1 MSPRR
6 QQPLTIE
13 HALLGLLREQ
23 PLHGYDLYQ
32 RLLAPGALGCVWPL
46 KQSQFYALLSKLEQ
60 VGYLRV
66 CQEQASSYPPR
77 KMLHLTSAGAA
88 AFAAWQ
94 AAPTSYESDCDAE
107 VQRDLL
113 ARLFFA
119 RREGSSAV
127 RVLLAEQCEANQ
139 ARRDELVHTLQ
150 SLPAHS
156 YEYLVLQWRLRQLAA
171 LQEWLDTWAAPQTL
185 TPLVSYPIAALSDSP
200 QHALAER
207 FVAFVCSPA
216 GQQVL
221 EQHGLLSAC
230 SSTAAAPTLAASSG
244 AASSGQVLS
253 VFAAASLTEAFQALG
268 QAFGAAHPGV
278 QVACTFAGSHAL
290 ARQLVQGVAADVFAS
305 AHRTPMD
312 MVVQA
317 GRVQPGSQRICAHNR
332 LAVATSHSNPAHLL
346 SLGDLA
352 QPGRRLVFGSD
363 GTAIGHYA
371 LDLLEQVEQVGS
383 LGDYG
388 RLAVLQNVVC
398 YEDTPRAVLA
408 RIIAGDADAGI
419 VFVSDCHSAAGQVA
433 SPIIYPAPLTWGSS

>member
-23 PLHGYDLYQ
+23 PLHGYELYQ
-32 RLLAPGALGCVWPL
+32 RLLAPAALGAVWPL

-60 VGYLRV
+60 AGYLRTS
-66 CQEQASSYPPR
+66 QEQTSGYPPR

-88 AFAAWQ
+88 AFAGWLE
-94 AAPTSYESDCDAE
+94 APTSYKSDCDAE
-107 VQRDLL
+107 MQRDLL

-119 RREGSSAV
+119 RRAGSSTV
-127 RVLLAEQCEANQ
+127 RALLGQQREASQ
-139 ARRDELVHTLQ
+139 TQRDELVCSLQ
-150 SLPAHS
+150 RVPAHS

-171 LQEWLDTWAAPQTL
+171 LQEWLDTWAAPQML

-200 QHALAER
+200 QHTLAQQ

-230 SSTAAAPTLAASSG
+230 SSAEAAPAASSET
-244 AASSGQVLS
+244 ASSGQVLS

-268 QAFGAAHPGV
+268 QAFSAAHPGA
-278 QVACTFAGSHAL
+278 QVVCTFAGSHAL
-290 ARQLVQGVAADVFAS
+290 ARQLVQGAPADVFAS
-305 AHRTPMD
+305 AHRIPMD

-332 LAVATSHSNPAHLL
+332 LAVATSRSNPAHLL

-419 VFVSDCHSAAGQVA
+419 VFVSDCHSAAEQVA